1 MTAKPGSQK
10 IYIYRGDP
18 WEMTFSSTL
27 DGVAESVVA
36 ADALA
41 QIRETTE
48 TETVLQYLTV
58 AVSGAGSD
66 IVTLSL
72 TPDETALLDPG
83 EYVWDFQPDP
93 DSETWLKGDV
103 TVEGDVSRSGS

>member
-10 IYIYRGDP
+10 VYIYRGDP

-27 DGVAESVVA
+27 DDEPESVVA

-48 TETVLQYLTV
+48 ATDVLIEFTVE
-58 AVSGAGSD
+58 VSGAD
-66 IVTLSL
+66 DDLVTLSL
-72 TPDETALLDPG
+72 TPDETATLDPG

-93 DSETWLKGDV
+93 DAETWLKGAV
-103 TVEGDVSRSGS
+103 TVEGDVSRDSS